1 MRDNQDKVEEFRKK
15 NQHRLNTKSE
25 YQPKNAFKL
34 WSREE
39 ETRLTTYFKA
49 HIKPHKIAEFFE
61 RSQLAIEFR
70 LVHLG
75 LWDSDGKETVDAEFV
90 KPYQYAVYH
99 PQLTR
104 RQRGLL
110 T

>member
-1 MRDNQDKVEEFRKK
+1 MRDNQDEVEEFRKK

-25 YQPKNAFKL
+25 YEPKNAFKL

-39 ETRLTTYFKA
+39 ECQLKSYFAINVTPKGIGA
-49 HIKPHKIAEFFE
+49 LLG